1 MRSLL
6 DLLPR
11 LIVLKDSFDR
21 RRLRI
26 AYDLL
31 RRGHLRTLMLQLVMH
46 TAFRL
51 QLRRLGIADIDP
63 NLAPPADEPDG
74 PQEFYHETSWPRDAP
89 LVTVVIPCFNYGA
102 FVAEAVDSVLAQ
114 TFRDL
119 EIIVVEGG
127 STDGTT
133 RPIVAALR
141 DPKVRILFRDSPC
154 RTGDNRNFGIEQ
166 ARGKYICCLDAD
178 DILRPTYIEKSVF
191 VLENYGY
198 DVVSTA
204 VRQFG
209 ASDGGYG
216 VLPRPDLSDM
226 LRGNQVATSAV
237 FRRALWQQAGG
248 FKDTA
253 PGTPYVY
260 EDWRFWVR
268 LAALGARIL
277 NITGEQL
284 FCYRV
289 HAGPSLSRQDGILS
303 PQQQA
308 PLVRQL
314 NQDVIK
320 PEAFVRSRAR
330 AALRLR
336 SFGDGRNLVR
346 GDARPSILL
355 AISHLVLGGAER
367 LMSEVVRG
375 LCEAGY
381 RVVIV
386 TTVPTWPQLGDT
398 TSWFEPY
405 TEEIYHLPRFLPH
418 SCWPEFVDY
427 VIEAKSVRTI
437 LLVGST
443 FFYESLADLK
453 QRYGWLRVVD
463 LLFNTVAHANSNRTV
478 ADLIDATI
486 VEGADV
492 ESWLLANGESPH
504 RIHRIPSGVDL
515 LRFKP
520 ASRPP
525 HVMRELGFSPD
536 AFVAGFSGRLA
547 TEKAPV
553 SFIKIAA
560 QVQAELPIRF
570 VMTGTGP
577 LEGEVRNA
585 LKREGGMDRVAF
597 AGAVGDICDYLACYD
612 VLVLPSLFDGRPTIV
627 MEALAMGIPV
637 IASKVGSLP
646 ELVVD
651 GETGF
656 LCEPGDFRNFA
667 SHIQWLFEHPTEHAR
682 MREAARR
689 FAETHFQLRQMVS
702 EYIRIVGR
710 LTDVCDA
717 EARSH
722 SKLEAAT
729 FDCDTSDV
737 VRHGNA

>member
-1 MRSLL
+1 MRPML

-11 LIVLKDSFDR
+11 LLVLRETFDR

-26 AYDLL
+26 ALELL

-51 QLRRLGIADIDP
+51 QLRRLGIGDIDP
-63 NLAPPADEPDG
+63 NLTRPADEPDG
-74 PQEFYHETSWPRDAP
+74 PPEFYHETSWPLDIP
-89 LVTVVIPCFNYGA
+89 LVSVVIPCFNYGA

-119 EIIVVEGG
+119 EVIVVEGG
-127 STDGTT
+127 STDSTT
-133 RPIVAALR
+133 RQTVEALR
-141 DPKVRILFRDSPC
+141 HTKVRTLFRDNPC
-154 RTGDNRNFGIEQ
+154 RTGDNRNFGIER

-178 DILRPTYIEKSVF
+178 DILRPTYIEKAVF
-191 VLENYGY
+191 ILENYGY
-198 DVVSTA
+198 DVVSTS
-204 VRQFG
+204 VKQFG
-209 ASDGGYG
+209 AIDGGYG

-226 LRGNQVATSAV
+226 LRGNQVATGAV
-237 FRRALWQQAGG
+237 FRRSLWQQAGG
-248 FKDTA
+248 FKDTG
-253 PGTPYVY
+253 PGMPYVY

-289 HAGPSLSRQDGILS
+289 HEAPSLSRQQGILS
-303 PQQQA
+303 YQQQA
-308 PLVRQL
+308 PLVREL
-314 NQDVIK
+314 NQDVIN
-320 PEAFVRSRAR
+320 PEAFTRSRVR
-330 AALRLR
+330 ATLRLR
-336 SFGDGRNLVR
+336 SLDGGRNLVR
-346 GDARPSILL
+346 AEARPSFLL

-375 LCEAGY
+375 LRDAGY

-405 TEEIYHLPRFLPH
+405 TQEIYHLPRFLPE

-427 VIEAKSVRTI
+427 VIDAKSVRTM

-443 FFYESLADLK
+443 FFYESLAELK
-453 QRYGWLRVVD
+453 QRYGYLRVID

-486 VEGADV
+486 VEGAEV

-515 LRFKP
+515 VRFQP
-520 ASRPP
+520 AIRPP
-525 HVMRELGFSPD
+525 RVMCELGLPSN

-560 QVQAELPIRF
+560 QIPAESPIRF

-577 LEGEVRNA
+577 LEGDVRNA
-585 LKREGGMDRVAF
+585 LKREGCEDRVSF
-597 AGAVGDICDYLACYD
+597 AGQVDEICDYLACYD

-637 IASKVGSLP
+637 IASRVGSLP
-646 ELVVD
+646 ELVID

-656 LCEPGDFRNFA
+656 LCEPGDLRGFA
-667 SHIQWLFEHPTEHAR
+667 SRIQWLYEHPTEHAR

-689 FAETHFQLRQMVS
+689 FAETHFRLEQMVS
-702 EYIRIVGR
+702 EYIKIVGR
-710 LTDVCDA
+710 LADGSHTADAVARADFDPACDIP
-717 EARSH
+717 
-722 SKLEAAT
+722 
-729 FDCDTSDV
+729 DV

>member
-1 MRSLL
+1 VL
-6 DLLPR
+6 DLLPG

-26 AYDLL
+26 AFDLL
-31 RRGHLRTLMLQLVMH
+31 RRGQLRTLMLQLVLH

-51 QLRRLGIADIDP
+51 QLRRLGLGDVDP
-63 NLAPPADEPDG
+63 NLTPPADEPDG
-74 PQEFYHETSWPRDAP
+74 PQEFYHETSWPRDVP
-89 LVTVVIPCFNYGA
+89 LVSVVIPCFNYGA
-102 FVAEAVDSVLAQ
+102 FVREAVDSVLAQ
-114 TFRDL
+114 TFPDL
-119 EIIVVEGG
+119 EVIVVEGG
-127 STDGTT
+127 STDATT
-133 RPIVAALR
+133 RRTVEGLRHPRVRALYR
-141 DPKVRILFRDSPC
+141 DVPC
-154 RTGDNRNFGIEQ
+154 RTGDNRNFGIER

-191 VLENYGY
+191 ILENYGY
-198 DVVSTA
+198 DVVSTS

-209 ASDGGYG
+209 AIDGGYG

-226 LRGNQVATSAV
+226 LRGNQVSTCAV
-237 FRRALWQQAGG
+237 FRRSLWLQAGG
-248 FKDTA
+248 FKDT
-253 PGTPYVY
+253 GSDTPFVH

-284 FCYRV
+284 FWYRAHSV
-289 HAGPSLSRQDGILS
+289 PSLSGQPDILS
-303 PQQQA
+303 NQQLA

-314 NQDVIK
+314 NQDVIE
-320 PEAFVRSRAR
+320 PGSFVRSRTR
-330 AALRLR
+330 AARRLR
-336 SFGDGRNLVR
+336 SFDGIRNLIR
-346 GDARPSILL
+346 GNAAPAILL

-375 LCEAGY
+375 LREAGH

-405 TEEIYHLPRFLPH
+405 TDEIYHLPRFLPR

-427 VIEAKSVRTI
+427 VVEAKSVRTI

-443 FFYESLADLK
+443 FFYEHLAELK
-453 QRYGWLRVVD
+453 HRYAYLRVID

-492 ESWLLANGESPH
+492 ESWLLTNGESPH

-515 LRFKP
+515 LQFKP
-520 ASRPP
+520 ASRPAC
-525 HVMRELGFSPD
+525 VMREQGFPLD

-547 TEKAPV
+547 TEKAPL
-553 SFIKIAA
+553 SFIKIASL
-560 QVQAELPIRF
+560 VPAELPIRF
-570 VMTGTGP
+570 LMTGTGP
-577 LEGEVRNA
+577 LEGEVRSA
-585 LKREGGMDRVAF
+585 LKRDGCADRVGF
-597 AGAVGDICDYLACYD
+597 AGPVDQVRDYLACYD
-612 VLVLPSLFDGRPTIV
+612 ALVLPSLFDGRPTIV
-627 MEALAMGIPV
+627 MEALAMGVPV

-646 ELVVD
+646 ELVID

-656 LCEPGDFRNFA
+656 LCEPGDLRGFA
-667 SHIQWLFEHPTEHAR
+667 ARVQWLYEHPTEHAR

-689 FAETHFQLRQMVS
+689 FAETHFQLGQMVS
-702 EYIRIVGR
+702 EYIRIVGD
-710 LTDVCDA
+710 LADTCDGA
-717 EARSH
+717 TPSSGR
-722 SKLEAAT
+722 LEAVAR
-729 FDCDTSDV
+729 DRDRDIPDV